1 MSRTKREERREEKK
15 KLTFFHL
22 LKQKNNM
29 AALSDNQWNAKR
41 RGEGS
46 PTSVLSF
53 RRLTASAAEAV
64 GAAEAAEAAEAPSE
78 QTVPTSTSMTVSATV
93 PATTT
98 PDVFALLD
106 SAWYDFFLLLLL
118 SRWDNES
125 LSSIDVQCGSIEG
138 VESSWAAQ
146 RKRIDF

>member
-1 MSRTKREERREEKK
+1 
-15 KLTFFHL
+15 
-22 LKQKNNM
+22 M

-98 PDVFALLD
+98 PDFFALLD
-106 SAWYDFFLLLLL
+106 SAWYDFFFT
-118 SRWDNES
+118 
-125 LSSIDVQCGSIEG
+125 SSSFSMGQ
-138 VESSWAAQ
+138 
-146 RKRIDF
+146 